1 MITLLAD
8 ATRWEPWIFILTPL
22 VILAFTAIFAV
33 KWFRQSNRD
42 WTRVGGGVVRLKV
55 TGGWLLRRE
64 WLFSMR
70 EPMTFVPDPQHEN
83 PPQLIPE

>member
-1 MITLLAD
+1 MANPPVRHAEGRHELVPLRDCTLLA
-8 ATRWEPWIFILTPL
+8 FML
-22 VILAFTAIFAV
+22 IFAV

-42 WTRVGGGVVRLKV
+42 WTRVGGGIVRLKV

-70 EPMTFVPDPQHEN
+70 EPMTFVPDPDHEN
-83 PPQLIPE
+83 PPEAIAE